1 MRTRS
6 RNRLG
11 GGQSVR
17 RQFAGPIYRR
27 LVGELDRGFTL
38 VELLVVIAIIAVLMG
53 LLLPAVQSSRESA
66 RRVTCSQKM
75 KQLGLAALVYE
86 SANGVLPPA
95 GVGYQGCGHYPAYGL
110 NGNPGPTGDTTTLNM
125 SGFMLLLP
133 ALELQ
138 PLQDTA
144 NLQGSFGEMASAKGN
159 RNTNGTP
166 AGSAASNGNAVVRA
180 TQVEAFVCPSA
191 TGPRLSAYYLGH
203 YAKTNYDF
211 VVHSSEYAYCNLW
224 RYGFKYGS
232 FEIQPRTHISGQNS
246 RTSFAMIRDG
256 SSNTFLFAETTSHG
270 NKSGVSG
277 GLPADYRCQ
286 GPDNGWAHRE
296 HVMVGIDP
304 GRTTLN
310 DWILTDTWPNC
321 SMPGGPNP
329 PAPGKLPDWGRAGS
343 LHPGGALFVFADG
356 STRFVNES
364 VPRELLGQL
373 SQMRDG
379 NTPQID

>member
-1 MRTRS
+1 MHADS
-6 RNRLG
+6 QQRLG
-11 GGQSVR
+11 DGRPLGHQPAGHMDR
-17 RQFAGPIYRR
+17 RGSSGA
-27 LVGELDRGFTL
+27 DRGFTL
-38 VELLVVIAIIAVLMG
+38 VELLVVIAIIALLVG

-66 RRVTCSQKM
+66 RRAACSNKM

-95 GVGYQGCGHYPAYGL
+95 GVGYQGCGHFPAFGL

-125 SGFMLLLP
+125 NGFMLLLP

-144 NLQGSFGEMASAKGN
+144 NLRGSFGEMASAQGN

-180 TQVEAFVCPSA
+180 TRVEAFVCPSA
-191 TGPRLSAYYLGH
+191 TGPRVSAYYLGH

-211 VVHSSEYAYCNLW
+211 VVNRVDNTYCNVW
-224 RYGFKYGS
+224 RSGFKYGA
-232 FEIQPRTHISGQNS
+232 FEIPPRTHISGQNS

-270 NKSGVSG
+270 NVTGVSG

-296 HVMVGIDP
+296 HAMVGIDP
-304 GRTTLN
+304 GSTTLN
-310 DWILTDTWPNC
+310 DWILLSTWPNC

-364 VPRELLGQL
+364 VPALLLGQL

-379 NTPQID
+379 NSPQID